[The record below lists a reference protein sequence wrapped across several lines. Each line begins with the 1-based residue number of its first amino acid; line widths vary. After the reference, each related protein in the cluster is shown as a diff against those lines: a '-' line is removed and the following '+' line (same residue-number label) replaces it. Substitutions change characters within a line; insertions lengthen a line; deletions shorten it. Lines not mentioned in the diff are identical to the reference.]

1 MEVNPK
7 TQWYREHKDDPR
19 IRDCLR
25 KASKKYY
32 DANVEKERARC
43 LARYYRLKAQAQV
56 QPENL
61 PAV

>member
-19 IRDCLR
+19 IRDCMR

-32 DANVEKERARC
+32 DNNIEKERARC
-43 LARYYRLKAQAQV
+43 LARYYRLKTPVQV
-56 QPENL
+56 QPEP

>member
-19 IRDCLR
+19 IRDCMR

-32 DANVEKERARC
+32 DNNIEKERARC
-43 LARYYRLKAQAQV
+43 LARYYRLKTQVQV
-56 QPENL
+56 QPEP